1 MFSRIECAS
10 CIVVNLRKS
19 IHDRYNHQS
28 KPEFMHHRRLQV
40 FVLFLLL
47 ISSSDIAADYEKGF
61 NAYSEGDY
69 ATALAEWRPLAEQG
83 DANGQFGLGLLY
95 ANGWG
100 VDLNDDEALKWYGL
114 AAGQGHGE
122 AAYNL
127 GVMNANGWGVPQSDE
142 GAFKWYS
149 QAAESGF
156 TTAQIS
162 LGKMYA
168 IGFGAPQD
176 NVQAHMWYNVASML
190 DDYNAEFER
199 DEVART
205 MSAEDI
211 AKAEELANAWMANF
225 KSTTEP

>member
-1 MFSRIECAS
+1 
-10 CIVVNLRKS
+10 
-19 IHDRYNHQS
+19 
-28 KPEFMHHRRLQV
+28 
-40 FVLFLLL
+40 
-47 ISSSDIAADYEKGF
+47 
-61 NAYSEGDY
+61 
-69 ATALAEWRPLAEQG
+69 
-83 DANGQFGLGLLY
+83 
-95 ANGWG
+95 
-100 VDLNDDEALKWYGL
+100 
-114 AAGQGHGE
+114 
-122 AAYNL
+122 
-127 GVMNANGWGVPQSDE
+127 MNANGWGVPQSDE

-190 DDYNAEFER
+190 DDYNAEVER